1 MALLGFSEPIVDVRK
16 VGAPFDLY
24 RNHVS
29 KVALGHLF
37 TNHYVW
43 IRCNLYK
50 HFSAGSISYLQNS
63 R

>member
-1 MALLGFSEPIVDVRK
+1 MALLGFSEPIVNVRK

-24 RNHVS
+24 CNHVS
-29 KVALGHLF
+29 KAALGHLF

-43 IRCNLYK
+43 IRRDLYK
-50 HFSAGSISYLQNS
+50 HFSAGCISYLQNG